1 MLIKV
6 CRRNSSLGKIA
17 QLNAKSRV
25 ILRGGSLL
33 KIKRGMEKEE
43 KKEREKERKLRPYS
57 VSYDVL
63 LRT

>member
-1 MLIKV
+1 
-6 CRRNSSLGKIA
+6 LGKIA